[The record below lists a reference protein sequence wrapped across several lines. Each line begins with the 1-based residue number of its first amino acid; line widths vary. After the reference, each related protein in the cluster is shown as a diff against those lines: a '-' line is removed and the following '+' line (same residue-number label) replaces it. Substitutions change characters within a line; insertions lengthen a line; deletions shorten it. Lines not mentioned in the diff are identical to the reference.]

1 MYTYEH
7 ILLLVFC
14 YLTVHR
20 DTSCTLET
28 VVAIIQRCWITKTI
42 TKQAHIIHQTSR
54 TIKMFM
60 DWKFQPLEISAEYYI
75 WMLPGCRCWRR
86 GAVCVT
92 RSWARAREFP
102 AAFLYTPAASS
113 EETPPT
119 TARCKWH
126 YEHCKAVDDE
136 HELMNYM
143 LKRCMIDKTCHTY
156 VWWAMDH
163 GSLIDLPKML
173 AFTP

>member
-1 MYTYEH
+1 
-7 ILLLVFC
+7 
-14 YLTVHR
+14 
-20 DTSCTLET
+20 
-28 VVAIIQRCWITKTI
+28 
-42 TKQAHIIHQTSR
+42 
-54 TIKMFM
+54 MFM
-60 DWKFQPLEISAEYYI
+60 GWEFQPLEISAEYYI

-92 RSWARAREFP
+92 RSWAHAREFP

-136 HELMNYM
+136 HKIIDELHCWKMHDWQDLSHLVCGERWIMEAWLIFRKCLHLRHNIRLSLYSKVTLLYWM
-143 LKRCMIDKTCHTY
+143 LVNAVLMHNKWVLFD
-156 VWWAMDH
+156 
-163 GSLIDLPKML
+163 
-173 AFTP
+173 F